1 MKIRNLINKNRKKH
15 SLFLFSIYII
25 VILLFNS
32 NYLIETS
39 RSDSIHLKVGA
50 YENNPKI
57 YTNEQ
62 NEVDGFFPAILG
74 YIADQEGWELEYIHG
89 NWNACLTLLETNQI
103 DIMPD
108 VGFSFERQQKY
119 DFNNESVVT
128 GWATAYTQDDS
139 SINSLQDLQNKIVGV
154 MKNSID
160 YIGSQ
165 GIKNLSNTY
174 RLNCT
179 FIEFESLD
187 EVLESVHSNIVD
199 VGVVNEFF
207 GNMNAYKYDIKK
219 TAISFDPIDNKFAFP
234 QNASLNSLL
243 IEKLDNWLKTLK
255 NDPESFY
262 YQSYEMYLSEK
273 GNSTPS
279 WILPSFF
286 ILIGVAAFLTI
297 TSMVL
302 RYQVGVRTKKLKEL
316 NQELSTE
323 TIQKKNRLANIV
335 ENSNDVIIS
344 AQLDRTVISWNKSA
358 EIIFG
363 YSSEEIVGKTL
374 DLIFPSDHLD
384 EVTFISDK
392 IKQGELVNHFE
403 TKLKRKDGKLLDISV
418 TASPLKNLKG
428 DIIGLSAIGRDF
440 TETFEQQRKY
450 QDQILKSSQFKTDFM
465 ASMSHELRTP
475 LNSVIGF
482 TDVMLERIS
491 GELNEEQEKYLT
503 NVKSSALHLLDL
515 INDVLDIA
523 KIESGKIELR
533 IEDVNLSQI
542 INQINTMIKPIY
554 EKKNLKFEVP
564 KFDKKKIIQVD
575 RLRFKEI
582 LFNLLSNAVKYTKE
596 GKVSLEFS
604 ESEKYWKFDVVDTGI
619 GIKEEDFDMVFQ
631 DFKRITSVYGATI
644 EGTGLGLSLT
654 KRLIEFHGGDIS
666 FTSVFGEGSTFTFT
680 IPKLSSDGEKY
691 K

>member
-1 MKIRNLINKNRKKH
+1 
-15 SLFLFSIYII
+15 
-25 VILLFNS
+25 
-32 NYLIETS
+32 
-39 RSDSIHLKVGA
+39 
-50 YENNPKI
+50 
-57 YTNEQ
+57 
-62 NEVDGFFPAILG
+62 
-74 YIADQEGWELEYIHG
+74 
-89 NWNACLTLLETNQI
+89 
-103 DIMPD
+103 
-108 VGFSFERQQKY
+108 
-119 DFNNESVVT
+119 
-128 GWATAYTQDDS
+128 
-139 SINSLQDLQNKIVGV
+139 
-154 MKNSID
+154 
-160 YIGSQ
+160 
-165 GIKNLSNTY
+165 
-174 RLNCT
+174 
-179 FIEFESLD
+179 
-187 EVLESVHSNIVD
+187 
-199 VGVVNEFF
+199 
-207 GNMNAYKYDIKK
+207 
-219 TAISFDPIDNKFAFP
+219 
-234 QNASLNSLL
+234 
-243 IEKLDNWLKTLK
+243 
-255 NDPESFY
+255 
-262 YQSYEMYLSEK
+262 MYLSEK

-279 WILPSFF
+279 WLLPSFF

-297 TSMVL
+297 ISMVL
-302 RYQVGVRTKKLKEL
+302 RYQVDVRTKKLKEL

-335 ENSNDVIIS
+335 KNSNDVIIS
-344 AQLDRTVISWNKSA
+344 TQLDGTVISWNKSA

-515 INDVLDIA
+515 INDVLDIS

-596 GKVSLEFS
+596 GKVNTTFH
-604 ESEKYWKFDVVDTGI
+604 
-619 GIKEEDFDMVFQ
+619 
-631 DFKRITSVYGATI
+631 YGNF
-644 EGTGLGLSLT
+644 
-654 KRLIEFHGGDIS
+654 LIF
-666 FTSVFGEGSTFTFT
+666 
-680 IPKLSSDGEKY
+680 
-691 K
+691 

>member
-1 MKIRNLINKNRKKH
+1 
-15 SLFLFSIYII
+15 
-25 VILLFNS
+25 
-32 NYLIETS
+32 
-39 RSDSIHLKVGA
+39 IHLKVGA

-515 INDVLDIA
+515 INDVLDIS

-666 FTSVFGEGSTFTFT
+666 FTSVFGEGSIFTFT